1 MSVPHTA
8 VGDPSTANLPTYQML
23 IDGQLVGAENGRV
36 FYTVSPADGQP
47 LAAVPHASIADAERA
62 VQAARASFELGTW
75 RNADGSMRA
84 KILNRLADLIEA
96 NLDALAQL
104 EAMDQGKP
112 VGYARAFEI
121 PVVVDTFRHFAGWAD
136 KIYGETIP
144 VPASGL
150 DFTLREPIGVC
161 VGFAPNNYPLVLAA
175 FKIAPALAAGNSVVL
190 KPSPATPLTALKLG
204 ELCVAAGL
212 ADGVLNII
220 TEPGHE
226 VATYLLEHPEVDLV
240 SLTGGTE
247 TGKLVSRAAAGTLKR
262 VLLELG
268 GKSPF
273 IICADADLELAVT
286 GALMGTFYN
295 SGQTCTASTRIFVH
309 RAVYEEFLERF
320 AAEAD
325 RLVVGP
331 PLDEATNN
339 GPLVTRSQYEKVLGY
354 IELGQ
359 AEGARLITGGTHPAG
374 LPEAGHY
381 LRPTIFADAHNRMRI
396 AQEEIFGPVASVIPF
411 EDEDEVIAQANDSV
425 YGLAASIWTRDIK
438 RGLNMMRALRAGQ
451 VWINNHN
458 IFFPHAPFG
467 GYKQSGNA
475 REGGAEVLRHYTQ
488 VKNVYVE
495 LGDLLLTPF

>member
-1 MSVPHTA
+1 MSTSSTVASATA
-8 VGDPSTANLPTYQML
+8 TDAVPTYRML
-23 IDGQLVGAENGRV
+23 IDGQLVAAEGGRV
-36 FYTVSPADGQP
+36 FHTLSPADGRP

-62 VQAARASFELGTW
+62 VQAARAAFELGTW

-84 KILNRLADLIEA
+84 KVLNRIADLLEA
-96 NLDALAQL
+96 HLEDFAQL
-104 EAMDQGKP
+104 EASDQGKP
-112 VGYARAFEI
+112 AGYARALEI
-121 PVVVDTFRHFAGWAD
+121 PVVIDTFRHFAGWAD

-144 VPASGL
+144 VPAAGL

-161 VGFAPNNYPLVLAA
+161 VGFAPNNYPLALAA
-175 FKIAPALAAGNSVVL
+175 FKIAPALAAGNSMVL

-204 ELCVAAGL
+204 ELCTAAGL
-212 ADGVLNII
+212 PDGVLNII
-220 TEPGHE
+220 TEPGHD
-226 VATYLLEHPEVDLV
+226 VAAYLLEHPDVDLI

-273 IICADADLELAVT
+273 IICPDADLDLAVT

-295 SGQTCTASTRIFVH
+295 SGQTCTASTRLFVH
-309 RAVYEEFLERF
+309 RSVYDEFLDRF
-320 AAEAD
+320 AAAAD
-325 RLVVGP
+325 RLVVGH

-339 GPLVTRSQYEKVLGY
+339 GPLVTRAQYEKVLSY
-354 IELGQ
+354 IELGRR
-359 AEGARLITGGTHPAG
+359 EGARLVTGGVRPTN
-374 LPEAGHY
+374 LPETGNY
-381 LRPTIFADAHNRMRI
+381 LRPTVFADARNDMRI
-396 AQEEIFGPVASVIPF
+396 AREEIFGPVAAVIPF
-411 EDEDEVIAQANDSV
+411 EDEDDAVAQANDSI
-425 YGLAASIWTRDIK
+425 YGLAASVWTRDIK
-438 RGLNMMRALRAGQ
+438 RGLNLMKSLRVGQ

-475 REGGAEVLRHYTQ
+475 REGGAEALRHYTQ

-495 LGDLLLTPF
+495 LGDVLMSPF

>member
-1 MSVPHTA
+1 
-8 VGDPSTANLPTYQML
+8 
-23 IDGQLVGAENGRV
+23 
-36 FYTVSPADGQP
+36 
-47 LAAVPHASIADAERA
+47 
-62 VQAARASFELGTW
+62 
-75 RNADGSMRA
+75 
-84 KILNRLADLIEA
+84 
-96 NLDALAQL
+96 
-104 EAMDQGKP
+104 
-112 VGYARAFEI
+112 
-121 PVVVDTFRHFAGWAD
+121 
-136 KIYGETIP
+136 
-144 VPASGL
+144 
-150 DFTLREPIGVC
+150 
-161 VGFAPNNYPLVLAA
+161 
-175 FKIAPALAAGNSVVL
+175 
-190 KPSPATPLTALKLG
+190 
-204 ELCVAAGL
+204 
-212 ADGVLNII
+212 
-220 TEPGHE
+220 
-226 VATYLLEHPEVDLV
+226 
-240 SLTGGTE
+240 
-247 TGKLVSRAAAGTLKR
+247 

-273 IICADADLELAVT
+273 IICADADMELAVT

-425 YGLAASIWTRDIK
+425 YGLAASVWTRDIK
-438 RGLNMMRALRAGQ
+438 RGLSMMKALRAGQ

-475 REGGAEVLRHYTQ
+475 REGGAEALRHYTQ

-495 LGDLLLTPF
+495 LGDLLMSPF